1 MASKNKM
8 NKSKNA
14 YCNHGSELKESTMR
28 IKRLLYFTPS
38 MRKRIN
44 KINLDYEIE

>member
-8 NKSKNA
+8 NKMKNC
-14 YCNHGSELKESTMR
+14 YGNHGFDLKESKMK
-28 IKRLLYFTPS
+28 IKRLLYFNAST
-38 MRKRIN
+38 RKRIN